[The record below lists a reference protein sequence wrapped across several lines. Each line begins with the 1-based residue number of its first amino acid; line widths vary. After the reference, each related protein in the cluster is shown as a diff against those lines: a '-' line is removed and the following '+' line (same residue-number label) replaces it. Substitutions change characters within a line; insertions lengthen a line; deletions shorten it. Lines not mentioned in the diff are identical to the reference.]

1 MKKFSFLS
9 AIIFL
14 VGVCCCVSCGY
25 LVSNA
30 LVLTFQTIN
39 SVSIES
45 QTVYAISTFSSDE
58 KNNVEEQKENLQKQ
72 NGAGFVFQFDS
83 KYHLVA
89 SVYENQNDAE
99 KVKKNLQTAGLS
111 AEILKIETPKKEV
124 EGNFSNEEK
133 TVLTN
138 CLKSNFEIFKKLY
151 DISISFDTK
160 IFDET
165 KAKLECNNVFSSH
178 VSTKSNF
185 DTLFKNHPSPALK
198 EASQNLKNVQEILSN
213 LIAENFDSSGQTFSS
228 LIKQS
233 YCNILLAQ

>member
-1 MKKFSFLS
+1 MKKFSFFS

-14 VGVCCCVSCGY
+14 VGICCCVSCGY
-25 LVSNA
+25 LFSNA
-30 LVLTFQTIN
+30 IIFTYQTIN

-45 QTVYAISTFSSDE
+45 QVVYAVSTFSNETKSEVE
-58 KNNVEEQKENLQKQ
+58 KRKEDLQKQ
-72 NGAGFVFQFDS
+72 NGAGFVFNFNS
-83 KYHLVA
+83 KYHLIA

-99 KVKKNLQTAGLS
+99 KVKKNLESAGLS
-111 AEILKIETPKKEV
+111 IEILKIETQKKEI
-124 EGNFSNEEK
+124 EGNFSSEEK

-178 VSTKSNF
+178 ISTKSNF
-185 DTLFKNHPSPALK
+185 DTFFKGKNQSTLK
-198 EASQNLKNVQEILSN
+198 ELSQNLTAIQEILSD
-213 LIAENFDSSGQTFSS
+213 LIAENFDTNSQTFSS

-233 YCNILLAQ
+233 YCKILLNL